1 MEGFEKAEERIAQEI
16 GKISGLGL
24 RTCDCYTIAKA
35 VMRIELFSFSDNLR
49 NAGVIA
55 RLEATE
61 KDKEN
66 LERTLEE
73 INETLRAN
81 GISIDCNGVVHYA
94 EEQELSSAEVNKERK
109 GKHYLEISNGPLLL
123 ESIDVEGIE
132 EANELIKKFSY
143 ISPELSILLNSI
155 NETGNGFAVE
165 KEVVRLG
172 TSNYGLGKIS
182 KNEEE

>member
-16 GKISGLGL
+16 GKITGLGL

-35 VMRIELFSFSDNLR
+35 IMRIELFSFSDSLK

-55 RLEATE
+55 RLEAAE

-81 GISIDCNGVVHYA
+81 GISIDCNGTVRYV
-94 EEQELSSAEVNKERK
+94 EEQEVSSTEENKERK
-109 GKHYLEISNGPLLL
+109 GKRYLEISNGPLLL
-123 ESIDVEGIE
+123 ESIDFKSTE

-143 ISPELSILLNSI
+143 ISPEFSILLNRI
-155 NETGNGFAVE
+155 NHTGNGFTVT
-165 KEVVRLG
+165 KEFVRLG
-172 TSNYGLGKIS
+172 TIKYGLYSINES
-182 KNEEE
+182 EEE